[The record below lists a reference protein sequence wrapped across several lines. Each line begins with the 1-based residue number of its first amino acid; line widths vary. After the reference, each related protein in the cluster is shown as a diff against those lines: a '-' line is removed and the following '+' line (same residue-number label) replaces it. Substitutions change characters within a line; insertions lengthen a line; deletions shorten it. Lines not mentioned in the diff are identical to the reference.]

1 MPDGP
6 CIRPR
11 ANAGASVGGR
21 CARRARRG
29 AAAIEFALVLPVLFA
44 LLTAT
49 FDYGWFYLREGL
61 VTSVLREAVRAGS
74 YQRPSDTDV
83 AGACTA
89 CASRAASVA
98 VTELSGLGIVV
109 SAADVTPMI
118 ENIAGTCALVLEPN
132 MPHRAVV
139 GLVPVPSAYSIRVVA
154 HAQNVSGC

>member
-1 MPDGP
+1 MPYGSRNRCAAHADL
-6 CIRPR
+6 
-11 ANAGASVGGR
+11 SYGGR
-21 CARRARRG
+21 LARRARRG

-74 YQRPSDTDV
+74 YQKPSDSDV
-83 AGACTA
+83 AGACSA

-98 VTELSGLGIVV
+98 VAELSGLGIVV
-109 SAADVTPMI
+109 SAADMTPTI
-118 ENIAGTCALVLEPN
+118 ENIAGTCALVLEPSI
-132 MPHRAVV
+132 PHRAVV